1 MLYESMFIT
10 SQWLSLELIK
20 KFAHLQFRINIVDCS
35 CISDSPHRQYLGQTD
50 PASCGYLSSPGDLCT
65 RIRRSFYFFRKLS
78 SNIGIFHQLGW
89 NNRKS
94 WFSIRKVMNFTIRSL
109 TKLCFATS
117 ALGFLDF
124 TQFSRRSVFRFSL
137 FFHLIELEVRTFWWR
152 FKLWDDFP

>member
-1 MLYESMFIT
+1 MFIT

-20 KFAHLQFRINIVDCS
+20 KFAHLQFWVNIVDYS
-35 CISDSPHRQYLGQTD
+35 CISHSPHRQYLGQTD
-50 PASCGYLSSPGDLCT
+50 PASCGYLSPPGDLCT
-65 RIRRSFYFFRKLS
+65 EFADLFIFFRKLS
-78 SNIGIFHQLGW
+78 SNIGIFHQLRW
-89 NNRKS
+89 NICKS
-94 WFSIRKVMNFTIRSL
+94 LFSIKKVINFTIRSL

-124 TQFSRRSVFRFSL
+124 TQFSRRSVFRFSS